1 MNAAAMVSLAR
12 NWTLVP
18 DKTICQLAPSLLPRG
33 ATLRGESL
41 ANLSG
46 QNLDAASAHGQNGS
60 IVNMTAAGG
69 QVLSL
74 QFVVTD
80 DSCAVKQL
88 EHVQVRQQ
96 MLPQLEHVQVKQQML
111 PQLEHVQVRQ
121 QMLPQL

>member
-18 DKTICQLAPSLLPRG
+18 DKTICQLPPSLPPRG
-33 ATLRGESL
+33 ATLRGENL
-41 ANLSG
+41 A
-46 QNLDAASAHGQNGS
+46 NLDAASAEGQDGS
-60 IVNMTAAGG
+60 VVNMTAAGG

-74 QFVVTD
+74 KFVVTD

-96 MLPQLEHVQVKQQML
+96 MLPQL
-111 PQLEHVQVRQ
+111 
-121 QMLPQL
+121 